1 MKPMA
6 RRTPHYGDFGIVLDR
21 NSGIPLH
28 QQLCAA
34 LRKSIAEGI
43 ICKGTRLPSSRAL
56 GALLEVSRNTVL
68 AAYDELLA
76 EGMLYSRRGSG
87 TSIGNSAN
95 GSKDVIVNAR
105 TPREWHMGAALPGRR
120 LEWAEILFASQYPLR
135 RARFCDPDG
144 NGLYLY
150 DSRAQA

>member
-34 LRKSIAEGI
+34 LRKSIVEGI
-43 ICKGTRLPSSRAL
+43 LRKGARLPSSRAL
-56 GALLEVSRNTVL
+56 AILLEVSRNTVL

-76 EGMLYSRRGSG
+76 EGMLHSRPGSG
-87 TSIGNSAN
+87 TSVGNSAS
-95 GSKDVIVNAR
+95 GPKDVIVNAR
-105 TPREWHMGAALPGRR
+105 TPREWLMGAALPGRR
-120 LEWAEILFASQYPLR
+120 LEWAEILFASQYPVR
-135 RARFCDPDG
+135 SARFCDPDG
-144 NGLYLY
+144 NGHYLY